1 MDKIYS
7 FTQFVLAIIIFLCA
21 LIGAVSHT
29 VMGYITSLPGY
40 LVALVF
46 ITLTWYLVRLSWK
59 EFREA
64 SNK

>member
-21 LIGAVSHT
+21 LIGAASHT
-29 VMGYITSLPGY
+29 IMGYIASLPGY
-40 LVALVF
+40 IVALVF
-46 ITLTWYLVRLSWK
+46 ITLTWYLVHLSWK